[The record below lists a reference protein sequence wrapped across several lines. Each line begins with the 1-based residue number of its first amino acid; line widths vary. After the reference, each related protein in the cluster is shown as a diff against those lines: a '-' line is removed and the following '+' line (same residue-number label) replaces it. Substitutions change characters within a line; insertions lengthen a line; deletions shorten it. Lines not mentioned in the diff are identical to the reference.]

1 MLKNI
6 NEAFLR
12 RTLVLKNMIERIHGL
27 SNLRINKFGN
37 S

>member
-1 MLKNI
+1 M

-12 RTLVLKNMIERIHGL
+12 RTLVLKNMIERIYGL

-37 S
+37 P